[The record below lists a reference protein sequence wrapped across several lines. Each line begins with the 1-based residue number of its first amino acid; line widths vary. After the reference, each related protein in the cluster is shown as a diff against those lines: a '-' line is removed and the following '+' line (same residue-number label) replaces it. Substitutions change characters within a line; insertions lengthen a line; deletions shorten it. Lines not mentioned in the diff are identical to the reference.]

1 MSLRGPCVVRWLIGV
16 CDADVFSLCCTH
28 RTTAAVCHLEQ
39 RAAFTNFHGGP
50 EQENTLKGP
59 ETLRG
64 RIMSRRGL
72 ERHSSHLHTEFIE
85 SGPSRTRSSEAFKYS
100 AVLEGLDLQGTHMG
114 GHGGPVCAGGRKP
127 EAARSC
133 DRNTAQVQV
142 VQVVFL

>member
-16 CDADVFSLCCTH
+16 CDADLFSLCCTH
-28 RTTAAVCHLEQ
+28 RTTAAVCHLDQ

-50 EQENTLKGP
+50 ELESRLKGP
-59 ETLRG
+59 EKGLNNEPARLL
-64 RIMSRRGL
+64 GL

-114 GHGGPVCAGGRKP
+114 GPRGACLCRWKKA
-127 EAARSC
+127 
-133 DRNTAQVQV
+133 
-142 VQVVFL
+142 